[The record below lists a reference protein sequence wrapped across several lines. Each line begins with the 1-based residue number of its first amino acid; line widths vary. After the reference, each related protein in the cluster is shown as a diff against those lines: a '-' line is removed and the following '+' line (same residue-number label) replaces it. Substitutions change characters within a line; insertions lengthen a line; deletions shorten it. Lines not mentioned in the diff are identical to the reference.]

1 MTIEERIKSVE
12 WRQYLGPEYYNPEEL
27 VQALLQLSVFDESN
41 TTHGLDNK
49 VLFAVGNNHA
59 GTYYPAILEAA
70 DLIIEMEKH
79 SSLES
84 VRKCANAILNNLY
97 YFEPELGTYSK
108 HRAEEILKFVKL
120 KLNEYADEPKQSN

>member
-1 MTIEERIKSVE
+1 MSIEEKIKSVD
-12 WRQYLGPEYYNPEEL
+12 WRQYRGPEYYDPDKL

-41 TTHGLDNK
+41 AKNDLDNK

-70 DLIIEMEKH
+70 DLIIEMEKY

-84 VRKCANAILNNLY
+84 VRKCANAILSNLY
-97 YFEPELGTYSK
+97 YFEPELGTYDK
-108 HRAEEILKFVKL
+108 HSAEDIFKFVKS
-120 KLNEYADEPKQSN
+120 KFSEYADKN